1 MFQACG
7 CLPAFY
13 PFSVSPDQGEGNT
26 ERCFQ
31 AGLWI
36 QGSAIFVTYE
46 SSQHTPN
53 IRWELLFIYREN
65 KGHTNLLLFPM
76 GRLHRKRKL
85 PASRAQCISRT
96 DIHMVSPNWFVV
108 RLNTRTKRWNSGGI
122 GNKSVEPQSHYYKHW
137 TVVQGQLERYFPPS
151 PKIHTSNKK
160 AVQQFSKTQE
170 QDASLVLQN
179 KLSVFVRVVTAILHQ
194 KSAQALFLSL
204 PYLIPVT
211 IQGPLISLVV
221 SDYIFFQTF
230 NFSCFLCCCGSL
242 NVFFFMLLQFSH
254 NFPEHLQDSPS
265 GLTQCEMRQTGIANK
280 GLPLQGV
287 GCWNQMFSKTSM
299 GTKPF
304 FFPLYT
310 LIKPSCSFSEVTQI
324 WIQKKVSK
332 C

>member
-122 GNKSVEPQSHYYKHW
+122 GNKSVEPQPHS
-137 TVVQGQLERYFPPS
+137 T
-151 PKIHTSNKK
+151 TSIGLWY
-160 AVQQFSKTQE
+160 E
-170 QDASLVLQN
+170 D
-179 KLSVFVRVVTAILHQ
+179 
-194 KSAQALFLSL
+194 
-204 PYLIPVT
+204 
-211 IQGPLISLVV
+211 
-221 SDYIFFQTF
+221 
-230 NFSCFLCCCGSL
+230 SL
-242 NVFFFMLLQFSH
+242 NGI
-254 NFPEHLQDSPS
+254 FPHPP
-265 GLTQCEMRQTGIANK
+265 K
-280 GLPLQGV
+280 
-287 GCWNQMFSKTSM
+287 
-299 GTKPF
+299 
-304 FFPLYT
+304 YT
-310 LIKPSCSFSEVTQI
+310 LQTRKQSNSFLRHKNRMLV
-324 WIQKKVSK
+324 
-332 C
+332 